1 MSPEVAGQKKAEE
14 KNIKSQNHQVA
25 EENSL
30 VNSVKVLDGVHV
42 HVKAC

>member
-1 MSPEVAGQKKAEE
+1 VAAQKKAEE
-14 KNIKSQNHQVA
+14 KKAKSQNMLHQV

-42 HVKAC
+42 HIKTS